1 MAGQIEMGR
10 RTSPAP
16 RKDTPMRAYTRHG
29 KRGFTLVELMIVVAI
44 IGVLAA
50 LAIYG
55 VRRYLATAKTGEA
68 KNTIGAITR
77 AAVAAYE
84 RETYS
89 NEMLADGTTSSVAMH
104 AYCLTGATVPGTVPS
119 NKKYQPIL
127 ADGSDYNTGDP
138 LTGWKCLKFQN
149 NEPQYFQYIYTKGSQ
164 PCGSP
169 GDGTGFEA
177 CAHGDLDGNS
187 TTSTFARSANNSN
200 GNTRVSTELYIINE
214 FE

>member
-1 MAGQIEMGR
+1 
-10 RTSPAP
+10 
-16 RKDTPMRAYTRHG
+16 MRAYTRHG

-89 NEMLADGTTSSVAMH
+89 NELLGDGKSSAVAMH
-104 AYCLTGATVPGTVPS
+104 AYCASASSVPS
-119 NKKYQPIL
+119 TGVPANKKYQPVL
-127 ADGSDYNTGDP
+127 ADGSDFNTGDT

-149 NEPQYFQYIYTKGSQ
+149 NEPQYFQYLYAAGAGT
-164 PCGSP
+164 CGSG

-187 TTSTFARSANNSN
+187 TTSTFARAANNTN
-200 GNTRVSTELYIINE
+200 GNTRVSTEIYILNE